1 MLKLYN
7 TLARKKQVFRPLKG
21 NEVLLY
27 TCGPTVYDYA
37 HIGNL
42 RAFLFEDL
50 LKRVLLFNSFGVKHV
65 MNLTDVG
72 HLVSD
77 KDEGEDKMIIGAQR
91 EHKTAWQVADFYIN
105 AFMEDAK
112 KLHIQEP
119 TFWLRATD
127 HIEEM
132 TALVKTLEQKGF
144 TYITNDGIYFDTSK
158 LRDYGK
164 LAKLDIR
171 GLRAGARV
179 EVAEGKRNTTD
190 FALWKFSPPDK
201 KRDMEW
207 DFVAEIYVDDKEYDE
222 IRNIAT
228 KNHNVRILDV
238 MNIAAT
244 PNKIKKDKTTATK
257 KTKVNFRGFPGW
269 HLECSAMSMKYLGK
283 TIDIHCGGVDH
294 IAVHHTNEIAQSE
307 AATDKKFVRFWLHNE
322 FMLVDGKKM
331 AKSLGNYYTLNDIRA
346 KGFSPLAFRYL
357 CMSVHYRSQMNFT
370 LAALQD
376 AENALQSIK
385 DFIFRLKNLGTDGK
399 KNAKI
404 EAALKKA
411 RTNFIKSIND
421 DLDMPH
427 ALAALF
433 EIMKTVNKEIDA
445 GKADKRSMDNVY
457 YFFIEINKI
466 LDITE
471 EKKAEL
477 TPEEKKLIDLRE
489 HFRSVK
495 DFRAA
500 DEIRRQLKE
509 KGVFLEDTPR
519 GPKWKKV

>member
-7 TLARKKQVFRPLKG
+7 TLARKKQVFKLLKG
-21 NEVLLY
+21 KEVLLY
-27 TCGPTVYDYA
+27 ACGPTVYQYA

-42 RAFLFEDL
+42 RAYIFEDL
-50 LKRVLLFNSFGVKHV
+50 LRRVLEFSGFSVRHV
-65 MNLTDVG
+65 MNFTDVG

-77 KDEGEDKMIIGAQR
+77 ADEGEDKMEIGAQR
-91 EHKTAWQVADFYIN
+91 EHKTAWQVADFYID
-105 AFMEDAK
+105 AFKADIK
-112 KLHIQEP
+112 KLHIKEP
-119 TFWLRATD
+119 QVWCRATD

-132 TALVKTLEQKGF
+132 TLLVKTLEQKGY
-144 TYITNDGIYFDTSK
+144 TYIIEDGIYFDTSK

-164 LAKLDIR
+164 LAKLHVR
-171 GLRAGARV
+171 GLKAGARV
-179 EVAEGKRNTTD
+179 EMAEGKRSHTD

-207 DFVAEIYVDDKEYDE
+207 DFVDELIVGDDVLNDV
-222 IRNIAT
+222 IRISEKNKNIQ
-228 KNHNVRILDV
+228 ILETS
-238 MNIAAT
+238 IL
-244 PNKIKKDKTTATK
+244 PNKQNMKKAKI
-257 KTKVNFRGFPGW
+257 NFRGFPGW
-269 HLECSAMSMKYLGK
+269 HIECSAMSMKYLGK

-357 CMSVHYRSQMNFT
+357 CLSVHYRSQMNFT

-376 AENALQSIK
+376 AENALQSIQ

-404 EAALKKA
+404 EAAVKTAK
-411 RTNFIKSIND
+411 TNFMKSIND
-421 DLDMPH
+421 DLNMPN
-427 ALAALF
+427 AFAVLF
-433 EIMKTVNKEIDA
+433 ECMKIVNKEIDA
-445 GKADKRSMDNVY
+445 GRADKRSLGDVEN
-457 YFFIEINKI
+457 FFAGINKI
-466 LDITE
+466 LGIIE

-495 DFRAA
+495 DFKAA

-509 KGVFLEDTPR
+509 KGVFLEDTPH